1 MSEEA
6 LSDLLRRLADK
17 SKITL
22 NGRIRWHC
30 MRKFGITLMH
40 GKVTEPVM
48 KYMVGKHISKD
59 LRTYIQN
66 NRETFKAFKLI
77 EPLISLTKSNGN
89 GSGQLA
95 KQLEEMKKTTFK
107 QMILMKLMEKL
118 TTKQEM
124 QTALEEIA
132 DELEIPAETRKIHYG
147 TEKEE
152 TPDFNTQIDVLAEA
166 LIKKDLERIFKE
178 NGNNN
183 H

>member
-1 MSEEA
+1 
-6 LSDLLRRLADK
+6 
-17 SKITL
+17 
-22 NGRIRWHC
+22 

-40 GKVTEPVM
+40 GKITEPVM

-89 GSGQLA
+89 GGGQLA
-95 KQLEEMKKTTFK
+95 KQLEELKKTTFK
-107 QMILMKLMEKL
+107 QMILTKLMEKQQS
-118 TTKQEM
+118 KQQM
-124 QTALEEIA
+124 NTWLEEIA
-132 DELEIPAETRKIHYG
+132 DELGLNEGEIRKLTEG
-147 TEKEE
+147 TGKGKTLDLE
-152 TPDFNTQIDVLAEA
+152 TQISVLIEA
-166 LIKKDLERIFKE
+166 YEKKDLERILKE